1 MKISKVFFGVI
12 CLFFILL
19 SFSCNKR
26 SGDPRILVFSKTA
39 AFYHESIPTA
49 VAALQKLGAE
59 NQIIVDTT
67 TNANWFN
74 DDSLKNYSAVVFLS
88 TTGDVLDHYQEAA
101 FERYIQAG
109 GGYLGIHAAADTEYQ
124 WGWYGRLVGAYFKSH
139 PAQQDAILDVVDVS
153 HPATEHLPSEWERK
167 DEWYDFKN
175 ISDDINIIMT
185 IDEDSYEGG
194 QNPDGHPMAWYHE
207 YDGGRAF
214 YTALGHTDES
224 YNDPLF
230 LQHLLGALDYVIG
243 GNKKLNYKKA
253 KTRNVPEEE
262 RFTKTQLV
270 EGVFTEPTE
279 MAILPNLDIL
289 IAQRRGEIMRY
300 DNETKDVKQV
310 GFLDVYHESGVPGV
324 NAEEGL
330 MGIVADPDFEDN
342 GYIYMYYSPA
352 DTSLNRLSRFEF
364 KNDTIDRATEKTVL
378 EFYSQRGICCHTGG
392 SLAFGENNELYLST
406 GDNSTPFDQP
416 NEAYANHGYA
426 PLDPRPGYEQYD
438 ARRTAGNTNDLRG
451 KILRIIINDDATYDI
466 PEGNL
471 FEESEKTRPEIYVMG
486 DRNPYR
492 ISIDKKTNY
501 LYWGE
506 VGPDAAND
514 SLDTRGPKG
523 YDEINQAREPG
534 NFGWP
539 LFVGDN
545 YAYRSYNYATGESG
559 EAFDPAK
566 PINNSPNNTGLT
578 ELPPAKP
585 AFIWYPYDE
594 STHFPSVGTGGRNA
608 MAGPVYYT
616 SDFPEES
623 RYPEYYNG
631 KLFIYDWI
639 RGWVKVVTMQD
650 NGDFDK
656 MEPFMAGTR
665 FNAPIEMEVG
675 PNGLLYMLE
684 YGKGWFAKNPDAGL
698 VRIDYN
704 SGPIDEIIDDSA
716 SATVDKPRG
725 EALVAAL
732 DCAACHKVAEES
744 VGPSYLAVAEKYKD
758 DSHAVPYLIAKII
771 DGSTGVWGANV
782 MPAHP
787 ALKKEDANAIAEWI
801 MTLNESTGH
810 QE

>member
-1 MKISKVFFGVI
+1 MKILKFFAGI
-12 CLFFILL
+12 LCLCFVLFSL
-19 SFSCNKR
+19 SCNKR
-26 SGDPRILVFSKTA
+26 PGNPRILVFSKTDG
-39 AFYHESIPTA
+39 FYHESIPKG
-49 VAALQKLGAE
+49 VATIQKLGAE
-59 NQIIVDTT
+59 NNIIVDTT
-67 TNANWFN
+67 TNADWFT

-109 GGYLGIHAAADTEYQ
+109 GGFVGIHAAADTEYE

-139 PAQQDAILDVVDVS
+139 PEQQNATLNIVDDSHVS
-153 HPATEHLPSEWERK
+153 TKHLPKEWKRK

-175 ISDDINIIMT
+175 ISEDIQVIMT
-185 IDEDSYEGG
+185 IDEDSYKGG
-194 QNPDGHPMAWYHE
+194 RNPDKHPMAWYHE

-224 YNDPLF
+224 YDDPLF
-230 LQHLLGALDYVIG
+230 LQHVLGGVEYAIG
-243 GNKKLNYKKA
+243 GNKKLNYKKV
-253 KTRNVPEEE
+253 TTLNVPEEE

-270 EGVFTEPTE
+270 EGVFNEPTE

-289 IAQRRGEIMRY
+289 IVQRRGEVMLFR
-300 DNETKDVKQV
+300 NETQDVKQV
-310 GFLDVYHESGVPGV
+310 GYLDVYHESGVPGV

-330 MGIVADPDFEDN
+330 MGIVADPDFKEN

-352 DTSLNRLSRFEF
+352 DTSVNRLSRFEF
-364 KNDTIDRATEKTVL
+364 KNDTVDNATEKTVL

-392 SLAFGENNELYLST
+392 SLAFGENRELFLST

-416 NEAYANHGYA
+416 NEAFANHGFA
-426 PLDPRPGYEQYD
+426 PLDARPGFEQYD

-451 KILRIIINDDATYDI
+451 KILRIIVNKDGSYDI

-471 FEESEKTRPEIYVMG
+471 FEDQEKTKPEIYVMG

-492 ISIDKKTNY
+492 ISIDRKTNY

-523 YDEINQAREPG
+523 YDEINQARKPG

-539 LFVGDN
+539 LFVGNN
-545 YAYRSYNYATGESG
+545 YPYRAYDYATGESG
-559 EAFDPAK
+559 EEFDPAK

-578 ELPPAKP
+578 ELPPAQP
-585 AFIWYPYDE
+585 AFIWYPYGE
-594 STHFPSVGTGGRNA
+594 SPDFPSVGTGGRNA
-608 MAGPVYYT
+608 MAGPVYYVK
-616 SDFPEES
+616 DFPEKT
-623 RYPEYYNG
+623 RYPDYYNG
-631 KLFIYDWI
+631 KLFIYDWV
-639 RGWVKVVTMQD
+639 RGWMKAVTMQE

-656 MEPFMAGTR
+656 MEPFMAGTTLH
-665 FNAPIEMEVG
+665 APIEMEVG
-675 PNGLLYMLE
+675 PDGLLYLLE

-698 VRIDYN
+698 IRIDYN
-704 SGPIDEIIDDSA
+704 SGPIGKRAEEVEVSTA
-716 SATVDKPRG
+716 NKPKG
-725 EALVAAL
+725 SVLVSSL
-732 DCAACHKVAEES
+732 DCAACHKESEES
-744 VGPSYLAVAEKYKD
+744 VGPSYLSIAEKYKD
-758 DSHAVPYLIAKII
+758 DSHAIPYLSAKII

-787 ALKKEDANAIAEWI
+787 AMKEADANAIAEWI
-801 MTLNESTGH
+801 MALNEQGH
-810 QE
+810 QQ

>member
-1 MKISKVFFGVI
+1 MKILKFFAGI
-12 CLFFILL
+12 LCLCFVLFSL
-19 SFSCNKR
+19 SCNKR
-26 SGDPRILVFSKTA
+26 PGNPRILVFSKTA
-39 AFYHESIPTA
+39 GFYHESIPKG
-49 VAALQKLGAE
+49 VATIQKLGAE
-59 NQIIVDTT
+59 NNIIVDTT
-67 TNANWFN
+67 TNADWFT

-109 GGYLGIHAAADTEYQ
+109 GGFVGIHAAADTEYE

-139 PAQQDAILDVVDVS
+139 PEQQKATLNIVDDSHVS
-153 HPATEHLPSEWERK
+153 TKHLPKVWERK

-175 ISDDINIIMT
+175 ISEDIQVIMT
-185 IDEDSYEGG
+185 IDEDSYKGG
-194 QNPDGHPMAWYHE
+194 RNPDEHPMAWYQE

-224 YNDPLF
+224 YDDPLF
-230 LQHLLGALDYVIG
+230 LQHILGGIEYAIG
-243 GNKKLNYKKA
+243 GNKKLNYKKVR
-253 KTRNVPEEE
+253 TLNVPEEE

-270 EGVFTEPTE
+270 EGVFNEPTE

-289 IAQRRGEIMRY
+289 IVQRRGEVMLFS
-300 DNETKDVKQV
+300 NESQEVKQV
-310 GFLDVYHESGVPGV
+310 GYLDVYHESGVPGV

-330 MGIVADPDFEDN
+330 MGIVADPDFQEN

-352 DTSLNRLSRFEF
+352 DTSVNRLSRFEF
-364 KNDTIDRATEKTVL
+364 KNDTVDNATEKTVL

-392 SLAFGENNELYLST
+392 SLAFGEKRELFLST

-416 NEAYANHGYA
+416 NEAFANHGFA
-426 PLDPRPGYEQYD
+426 PLDARPGFEQYD

-451 KILRIIINDDATYDI
+451 KILRIIVNKDGSYDI

-471 FEESEKTRPEIYVMG
+471 FKDQEKTKPEIYVMG

-492 ISIDKKTNY
+492 ISIDRKTNY

-523 YDEINQAREPG
+523 YDEINQARKPG

-545 YAYRSYNYATGESG
+545 YPYRAYDYATGESG
-559 EAFDPAK
+559 EVFDPAK
-566 PINNSPNNTGLT
+566 PINSSPNNTGLT
-578 ELPPAKP
+578 ELPPAQP
-585 AFIWYPYDE
+585 AFIWYPYGE
-594 STHFPSVGTGGRNA
+594 SPDFPSVGTGGRNA
-608 MAGPVYYT
+608 MAGPVYYAE
-616 SDFPEES
+616 DFPEET
-623 RYPEYYNG
+623 RYPDYYNG
-631 KLFIYDWI
+631 KLFIYDWV
-639 RGWVKVVTMQD
+639 RGWMKAVTMQE

-656 MEPFMAGTR
+656 MEPFMTGTTLH
-665 FNAPIEMEVG
+665 APIEMEVG
-675 PNGLLYMLE
+675 PDGRLYLLE

-698 VRIDYN
+698 IRLDYN
-704 SGPIDEIIDDSA
+704 SGPIEKRPDEAEVSTA
-716 SATVDKPRG
+716 NKPKG
-725 EALVAAL
+725 SVLVSSL
-732 DCAACHKVAEES
+732 DCAACHKESEES
-744 VGPSYLAVAEKYKD
+744 VGPSYRSIAEKYKD
-758 DSHAVPYLIAKII
+758 DSHAIPYLSAKII

-787 ALKKEDANAIAEWI
+787 AMKEADANAIAEWI
-801 MTLNESTGH
+801 MALNEQGH
-810 QE
+810 QQ